1 MIPEQA
7 RLEIIK
13 KKDEGETWTGIARW
27 IEREYGVTVHR
38 TTIQRWYDR
47 EVCREDEVDQE
58 ELLESLDS
66 RIKVDK
72 QVQTLKA
79 EVGYYKKLYAQAL
92 KSSSSQEAIVDAIHS
107 YAPTF
112 DKVPL
117 IPPPRYG
124 TAKGSP
130 QTMVAVLTDTHVGE
144 RVSLTQMSG
153 LNSYDLDIFSRRM
166 SGWTQQVFNL
176 AVYRRSICPVDDL
189 VVPMLG
195 DMVSG
200 DIHEELSRSNIDN
213 CMMQMLSAAH
223 VIAQALMFLAPHF
236 SSITV
241 PCVVGNHGR
250 MTRKPPMKDKY
261 MDWDYLTYQW
271 VAAFCSN
278 QPNITFEIPKSFA
291 HMIEVCGRKILLFHG
306 DSISG
311 GGSSQSIH
319 RMVGSMRGVTQ
330 FRQALE
336 ATVIEHDGALSDT
349 FTDVMLGHFHR
360 TDMYDIGTGSAWIC
374 GTMKGGDEFSINR
387 LHTLS
392 APKQVITY
400 WHPVYGNVGTETVY
414 LHRFDEVPSMFSPDI
429 GSDVWISAHEETKV

>member
-7 RLEIIK
+7 RLEIIEK
-13 KKDEGETWTGIARW
+13 RDLGETWTGIAKW
-27 IEREYGVTVHR
+27 MEREYGVAIHR

-47 EVCREDEVDQE
+47 EVCRNEEVDQD
-58 ELLESLDS
+58 ELLESLDN
-66 RIKVDK
+66 RFKLDK
-72 QVQTLKA
+72 QVQSLKA
-79 EVGYYKKLYAQAL
+79 EVGYYKKLYLQAI
-92 KSSSSQEAIVDAIHS
+92 KNCVNQEAIVDAIHA

-112 DKVPL
+112 KAVPVV
-117 IPPPRYG
+117 PPLSHSG
-124 TAKGSP
+124 AGGQP

-144 RVSLTQMSG
+144 RVSLSQMSG
-153 LNSYDLDIFSRRM
+153 LNDYDLGIFSRRL
-166 SGWTQQVFNL
+166 SGWTQQVLNL
-176 AVYRRSICPVDDL
+176 AVYRRNICDVNEL
-189 VVPMLG
+189 IVPMLG
-195 DMVSG
+195 DMISG

-223 VIAQALMFLAPHF
+223 LIAQALMYLAPNF
-236 SSITV
+236 ESIRV

-271 VAAFCSN
+271 VAAFCRN
-278 QPNITFEIPKSFA
+278 QPNITFVIPKAFA
-291 HMIEVCGRKILLFHG
+291 QIIEVCGRKILLFHG

-319 RMVGSMRGVTQ
+319 KMVGAMRGVTQ

-336 ATVIEHDGALSDT
+336 AAVIEHDGTLNDT

-360 TDMYDIGTGSAWIC
+360 VDMYDIGTGSAWIC
-374 GTMKGGDEFSINR
+374 GTTKGGDEFSLNR
-387 LHTLS
+387 MHSVST
-392 APKQVITY
+392 PKQVITY

-414 LHRFDEVPSMFSPDI
+414 LHKFDEIPSMFNTDI
-429 GSDVWISAHEETKV
+429 ENNVWVEAYETA